1 MVRSSVRIFIL
12 IFMKKKAVIVS
23 GYFNPIHKGHIEYF
37 RNAKINGDEL
47 FVIVNSDFQ
56 RALKGSKEFQDEN
69 ERVFIVENL
78 RMVDKCFLSIDKDRT
93 VVESIKM
100 IYDQFG
106 NEYQL
111 AFANGGDQNNDSI
124 PERAICE
131 ELGIELIDGLG
142 GKIQSSSWLLLQKV

>member
-1 MVRSSVRIFIL
+1 
-12 IFMKKKAVIVS
+12 MKPKAIIVS

-37 RNAKINGDEL
+37 QNAKELGNEL
-47 FVIVNSDFQ
+47 FVIVNSDLQ

-78 RMVDKCFLSIDKDRT
+78 RLVDKCFLSIDKDRS

-100 IYDQFG
+100 IFNEFE

-111 AFANGGDQNNDSI
+111 AFANGGDQNNDTI
-124 PERAICE
+124 PEKPICI
-131 ELGIELIDGLG
+131 ELGIELIEGLG
-142 GKIQSSSWLLLQKV
+142 NKIQSSSWLLNK